1 MNERQAPVMID
12 LRLLPAAA
20 STWAATWWA
29 TSRPPPWPLAAA
41 LLVLCCVTS
50 ASYAYS
56 RRHTHP
62 PRHARTPPRSVR
74 MGVALLCACLA
85 CTLAVAGMARQR
97 YDADPARRE
106 AGPIRAR
113 VVLEDDP
120 APSPSGP
127 VARRRARVRITE
139 VFDGI
144 RWAPSQARALVSAPG
159 WEDAARGDVFEVT
172 GTLDPSF
179 ASAPPSVG
187 AVRARRASLIE
198 RPGGVYAWMRVTH
211 RSFVAACETLPG
223 HARALVPGMAVG
235 DARLLRADL
244 AEAMKMTSLTHL
256 TAVSG
261 SHIVIILAAL
271 NLVLP
276 ARKVLRLVATA
287 VVLCGIV
294 ILVGPQPSVLRS
306 VCVAAVACLGL
317 ILGREGQA
325 VAALSGVVIVTL
337 LLDPWASR
345 SYGFAL
351 SCLAALALVGPSA
364 SLIRRARRRLR
375 ADTRLGRAVR
385 ALVEGTCVPALA
397 EVFTAPLIV
406 SLSGTVPVWGIAAN
420 VLAEP
425 AVPLVTLA
433 GLAGALLAPV
443 SPTVASAC
451 AWLASW
457 GTAWIAALARFFSGL
472 PASGIQVPGG
482 PPTLLSLYAC
492 AGAGWG
498 AWAAW
503 RRWGAPVVQEARG
516 R

>member
-1 MNERQAPVMID
+1 M
-12 LRLLPAAA
+12 
-20 STWAATWWA
+20 
-29 TSRPPPWPLAAA
+29 
-41 LLVLCCVTS
+41 
-50 ASYAYS
+50 
-56 RRHTHP
+56 
-62 PRHARTPPRSVR
+62 
-74 MGVALLCACLA
+74 
-85 CTLAVAGMARQR
+85 
-97 YDADPARRE
+97 
-106 AGPIRAR
+106 
-113 VVLEDDP
+113 
-120 APSPSGP
+120 
-127 VARRRARVRITE
+127 
-139 VFDGI
+139 
-144 RWAPSQARALVSAPG
+144 
-159 WEDAARGDVFEVT
+159 
-172 GTLDPSF
+172 
-179 ASAPPSVG
+179 
-187 AVRARRASLIE
+187 RARRASLIE

-223 HARALVPGMAVG
+223 HARALVPGMAIG
-235 DARLLRADL
+235 DDRLLSADL
-244 AEAMKMTSLTHL
+244 AEAMKTTSLTHL

-317 ILGREGQA
+317 VLGREGQA
-325 VAALSGVVIVTL
+325 VAALSGVVIVSL
-337 LLDPWASR
+337 ILDPWASR

-364 SLIRRARRRLR
+364 VLIRRARRRLR

-472 PASGIQVPGG
+472 AASGIQVPGG

-498 AWAAW
+498 AWVAW
-503 RRWGAPVVQEARG
+503 RRWGAPVVEDARG